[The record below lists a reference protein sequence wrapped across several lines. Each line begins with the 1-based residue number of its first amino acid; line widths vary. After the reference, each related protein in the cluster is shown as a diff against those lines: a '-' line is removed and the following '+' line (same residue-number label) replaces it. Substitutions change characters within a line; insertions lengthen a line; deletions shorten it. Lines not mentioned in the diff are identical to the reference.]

1 MDGITIGELMILRCM
16 IVVAVVLAVLPATA
30 KEARPP
36 HWSRDVLDTFF
47 DDAREKL
54 VGARPDY
61 ERQAAESQ
69 GSAAETTVV
78 STGTKQTEFA
88 WSKLIAAETLEAE
101 VKRAGQTLAAG
112 TTSPSQFKGGGY
124 KDARRS
130 LSELA
135 VLFAVTAQYDG
146 DARWKDVAA
155 GLRDTFAKSAA
166 NAKTGTDESFRMA
179 TARRDELA
187 ELVRGGRPQVAKAMA
202 VVADW
207 SQVAARPPIMQRINL
222 AHQER
227 LTKWLADPAAFR
239 RNQNDAAHEAQVVAM
254 LAEVIHR
261 EAFEFSDD
269 ETYVGYAHDLEQAM
283 GDVSAATGAGNFE
296 PAREALG
303 RASKACVECHAGYRG

>member
-1 MDGITIGELMILRCM
+1 M
-16 IVVAVVLAVLPATA
+16 VFVAAASTVLPSLA

-61 ERQAAESQ
+61 ERQAADSQ
-69 GSAAETTVV
+69 VSAAETTAV
-78 STGTKQTEFA
+78 STGTNQTEFA
-88 WSKLIAAETLEAE
+88 WSKLIAADTLEAE
-101 VKRAGQTLAAG
+101 VKRMSQALAAS

-155 GLRDTFAKSAA
+155 GLCDSFAKSAA
-166 NAKTGTDESFRMA
+166 SAKTGTDESYRAA
-179 TARRDELA
+179 TARREELA
-187 ELVRGGRPQVAKAMA
+187 ELVRGGRPQVAKAA
-202 VVADW
+202 AAVADW

-227 LTKWLADPAAFR
+227 LAKWLADSSAFR
-239 RNQNDAAHEAQVVAM
+239 RNQSDAAHEAQVVAM

-269 ETYVGYAHDLEQAM
+269 DTYVGYAHDLEQAM